1 MRAPQIYTKFDQDL
15 LFQIRISARAS
26 KINDMAVRQ
35 RRNEQTH
42 PSRDLLVDAP
52 PPRTTVGE
60 KRLVKGEQGD
70 LRRPEGEG
78 GRSRMAEAGRRSR
91 EAGGERGRAAL
102 GRAAL
107 WGTETSHARGGS
119 DLVRAGEIFLVLF

>member
-42 PSRDLLVDAP
+42 PSRDLPGRCAAAAHD
-52 PPRTTVGE
+52 RGRKTT
-60 KRLVKGEQGD
+60 
-70 LRRPEGEG
+70 EG
-78 GRSRMAEAGRRSR
+78 GAGQPSK
-91 EAGGERGRAAL
+91 ESCE
-102 GRAAL
+102 
-107 WGTETSHARGGS
+107 GGS

>member
-1 MRAPQIYTKFDQDL
+1 MRAPKIYSKFDQDL

-42 PSRDLLVDAP
+42 PSRDLPGRCAATAHG
-52 PPRTTVGE
+52 RGR
-60 KRLVKGEQGD
+60 KRLVKGERGD

-78 GRSRMAEAGRRSR
+78 GRSRAAEAGRR
-91 EAGGERGRAAL
+91 GRPV
-102 GRAAL
+102 AAL
-107 WGTETSHARGGS
+107 WGTERGHARGGS
-119 DLVRAGEIFLVLF
+119 DLVRVGEIFLVLF